1 MINSKF
7 RHSKS
12 KTLTMSLAGILS
24 RQTQESVAHSHL
36 VDLVDLVEVN
46 PRKEARELVCHYLK
60 AWNSLSMLQ

>member
-36 VDLVDLVEVN
+36 VDLVEVN
-46 PRKEARELVCHYLK
+46 PRKEASELVCHYLK

>member
-7 RHSKS
+7 RHSKL

-24 RQTQESVAHSHL
+24 RQTQESVAHSH
-36 VDLVDLVEVN
+36 LVDLVEVN